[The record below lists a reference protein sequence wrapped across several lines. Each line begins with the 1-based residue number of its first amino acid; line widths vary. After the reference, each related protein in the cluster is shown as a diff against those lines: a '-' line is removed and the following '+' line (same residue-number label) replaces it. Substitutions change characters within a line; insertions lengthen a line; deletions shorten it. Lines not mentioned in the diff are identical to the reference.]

1 LADRIAQRSGLRSIA
16 VVVPLTPPAPCSAGT
31 HPIRTRESSSVL
43 RLMPNV
49 RQTAA
54 FVAPLSSAAI
64 TAASFSASIAGGRP
78 PRRPRRRAAASP
90 ACTRSWI
97 NDRSNCASALSRS

>member
-1 LADRIAQRSGLRSIA
+1 M
-16 VVVPLTPPAPCSAGT
+16 
-31 HPIRTRESSSVL
+31 L

-64 TAASFSASIAGGRP
+64 TAASFSASIAGGFAMWQSARWNGQ
-78 PRRPRRRAAASP
+78 AAA
-90 ACTRSWI
+90 TRFLI
-97 NDRSNCASALSRS
+97 CIGVTLLLLVHEE